1 MNRPPNPFKKE
12 RTLGLLKELAA
23 KYIQAEAGPHSL
35 ITITDCIVSSD
46 YKRAKFFI
54 SVLPQKEEEYALD
67 FVKRKRSEVREF
79 IRKSGG
85 VVRVPFIDFE
95 IDKGEKN
102 RQRID
107 ELLEEGKN
115 TTVEE

>member
-1 MNRPPNPFKKE
+1 MNQPNPFKKE
-12 RTLGLLKELAA
+12 RTLSLLKELAA
-23 KYIQAEAGPHSL
+23 KFIQSEAGPHSL
-35 ITITDCIVSSD
+35 ITITDCVVSAD

-54 SVLPQKEEEYALD
+54 SVLPQKEEEFALD
-67 FVKRKRSEVREF
+67 FVKRKRTELREF

-85 VVRVPFIDFE
+85 VARVPFIDFE

-115 TTVEE
+115 KESE